1 MAFHKGVTLLTE
13 VNPDQLEDLEKVL
26 KEYNDQ
32 IEAESPDAPFSQFDH
47 VHFARWSI
55 LYERRDVPC
64 NSDDYTPHTLLYTAS
79 VDGHEKD
86 HLAHFVEHWPEGLDR
101 IYGCCSGYPGNAKD
115 HGQEVFRWLDKQRL
129 KSTFYSGI
137 VGLSLDQL
145 RQEDILHQQIQGYL
159 DKDQGEL
166 STLTALKVREKIQDF
181 VKSQVDLSWALTPAK
196 MDGTSKW
203 QTYGPLYRMIGFLGF
218 CAISLIT
225 WILNYI
231 IPFMPTW
238 LNAVTSVGGAIFV
251 LVILFLVL
259 LFIGMR
265 LDEIKEKKR
274 PPCERPP
281 RSDEEIAEILG
292 AEHSLVQTH
301 YTAVEFTKNRMIR
314 YIWQTVIL
322 WVVTRLSPTIFVPT
336 VHAARWFQIPSKKQV
351 IFVSNFDGDSESYL
365 HAFID
370 ISAIVRSMNLMY
382 GSTVG
387 FPTTRWLIREGANS
401 RQGYMKV
408 TRVAQAKTNVWFCAI
423 PHLSVENKKNNKMI
437 RAGLSGT
444 MTEQE
449 AQAWLRR
456 F

>member
-13 VNPDQLEDLEKVL
+13 VNPDQLENLEKVL
-26 KEYNDQ
+26 KEYNNQ
-32 IEAESPDAPFSQFDH
+32 IEAESPNAPFSQFDH
-47 VHFARWSI
+47 VHFARWVI
-55 LYERRDVPC
+55 LYERQDVPC

-79 VDGHEKD
+79 VDGYEKD
-86 HLAHFVEHWPEGLDR
+86 HLAHFVEQWPEGLDR
-101 IYGCCSGYPGNAKD
+101 IYGCCLDYPGSAKD
-115 HGQEVFRWLDKQRL
+115 HGPEVFRWLDKQRL
-129 KSTFYSGI
+129 KSTFYSGM

-145 RQEDILHQQIQGYL
+145 RQEDTLHQRIQAYL
-159 DKDQGEL
+159 DESQEGL
-166 STLTALKVREKIQDF
+166 RALTAIQVRNNIQDF
-181 VKSQVDLSWALTPAK
+181 VKSQTDLKWALSPAK
-196 MDGTSKW
+196 MDWTSRW
-203 QTYGPLYRMIGFLGF
+203 QTYGPLYRLIGVLGLSAL
-218 CAISLIT
+218 CLIA
-225 WILNYI
+225 WIVNCFT
-231 IPFMPTW
+231 PFMPIW
-238 LNAVTSVGGAIFV
+238 LYAFTSVGGAIFLFV
-251 LVILFLVL
+251 VLFLVL
-259 LFIGMR
+259 LFLSMR
-265 LDEIKEKKR
+265 LDEIKEKKQST
-274 PPCERPP
+274 CERPP

-292 AEHSLVQTH
+292 AEHAVVQTH

-423 PHLSVENKKNNKMI
+423 PHLSVENKKNNKMV

-444 MTEQE
+444 MSEQE